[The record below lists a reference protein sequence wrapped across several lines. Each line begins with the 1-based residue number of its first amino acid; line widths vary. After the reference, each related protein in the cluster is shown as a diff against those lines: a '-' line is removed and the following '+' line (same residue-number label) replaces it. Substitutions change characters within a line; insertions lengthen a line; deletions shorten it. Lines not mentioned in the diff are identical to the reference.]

1 MSDITV
7 KHNPADML
15 QRMGPDVYREAY
27 KEGVTLSAF
36 LEAEDPTTSYPEH
49 ERDLDAFG
57 RLLQA
62 AGMRTNSLPI
72 LGLPASTW
80 EDFTATPQTRA
91 LIPEWAARIM
101 RRVQHGVAA
110 TRGTSPLA
118 SSDYAIGGFARP
130 YGDYNAVMWDTP
142 LAPAVPL
149 SELVAATVQIASS
162 HYRAFYMTDDG
173 INTGMY
179 RVAEGAEIPATRF
192 VGAANVVPLYKYG
205 RRLDLT
211 YEVLRRMPVDLIELY
226 IQRVAV
232 RSEIDKVGAAIS
244 VLINGDGNSNAAT
257 SYDLTDIDTAATAGT
272 LTLKGYL
279 GFKLKFGD
287 ELIMTAALVQEA
299 VALQMMLLQM
309 GSAAVPL
316 VTLGNNGIG
325 GFVQINR
332 ALSDAVRLGVTSA
345 APALKIVGLDARQAL
360 IQVYEIGGT
369 VTETARFVERQTET
383 LVLSEVVGFAKM
395 NEAAVKVLDINA

>member
-1 MSDITV
+1 MTDITV
-7 KHNPADML
+7 KHNPADLL

-27 KEGVTLSAF
+27 KAGQTLSAF
-36 LEAEDPTTSYPEH
+36 LETEDPTSDYPDH

-62 AGMRTNSLPI
+62 AGIRTKSLPI

-101 RRVQHGVAA
+101 RRVQHGGQ
-110 TRGTSPLA
+110 RGTSPLTSA
-118 SSDYAIGGFARP
+118 DYSIGGFARP
-130 YGDYNAVMWDTP
+130 YGDYNTVAWDTP

-179 RVAEGAEIPATRF
+179 RVAEGAEIPTTRF
-192 VGAANVVPLYKYG
+192 TGADNVVPLYKYG

-232 RSEIDKVGAAIS
+232 RSEIDKVADAIS

-257 SYDLTDIDTAATAGT
+257 SYDLTDVDTAASAGT

-279 GFKLKFGD
+279 GFKLKFQD
-287 ELIMTAALVQEA
+287 DLIMTAAIVQEA

-309 GSAAVPL
+309 GSANVPL
-316 VTLGNNGIG
+316 ITLGNNGIG

-332 ALSDAVRLGVTSA
+332 ALSDAVRLGVTSS
-345 APALKIVGLDARQAL
+345 APTLKIVGLDARQAL

-395 NEAAVKVLDINA
+395 NEAAVKVLDVNA